1 MKFKSSSLAQRVI
14 IKPFVEK
21 VSKGGIH
28 IARDQRSQ
36 AVNTNQGEI
45 FMIGDQAWYDLP
57 TKPDVKVGDKV
68 YYSKYGAM
76 IIKPD
81 DLKDEFLIICND
93 QDILVAY
100 EGEAELEH
108 SDE

>member
-1 MKFKSSSLAQRVI
+1 MKFKSSSLGERII

-28 IARDQRSQ
+28 IARDERSQ
-36 AVNTNQGEI
+36 AVNTNQGVI

-57 TKPDVKVGDKV
+57 SKPNVKVGDKV

-76 IIKPD
+76 TIKPD
-81 DLKDEFLIICND
+81 GAEDFYIICND
-93 QDILVAY
+93 KDVLVAY
-100 EGEAELEH
+100 EGEAEMEH